1 MAQATVSPKEGSS
14 SREGPPP
21 GGGPPRRPGSR
32 GRIPRFGLTRALIF
46 LAITGLLVSL
56 VQVAGPARLPGVQN
70 FMLVF
75 GSLLIEAIP
84 FILLGAVVSA
94 GIEVFVPSSA
104 FERLARLPGPLQLP
118 AAGLAGMAFPVCE
131 CGSVPVARRLAS
143 KGLAPSA
150 AVTFMLAAP
159 IINPVVIASTFLAYR
174 GREAMWT
181 MVLGRT
187 GLGLL
192 AAMAVGWVLSGRS
205 KEDVLKARP
214 EAACAADHEH
224 DHDHDHDGVRAAG
237 PNRRAQTVSFFEH
250 LTGDFLYMGR
260 YLVFGALV
268 AALVQTVV
276 PQSVIGAVAGTPV
289 LDLVAL
295 MALAFLLALCSESD
309 AFVAASFVQFGVG
322 PQLAFLVFG
331 PMVDT
336 KLGFLYNATFTKGF
350 FRMVVVV
357 VGAVTLAG
365 TLWIEVLFG

>member
-1 MAQATVSPKEGSS
+1 MAQATVMAKN
-14 SREGPPP
+14 RTLP
-21 GGGPPRRPGSR
+21 GLAGFVVAGA
-32 GRIPRFGLTRALIF
+32 ALIW
-46 LAITGLLVSL
+46 LA
-56 VQVAGPARLPGVQN
+56 QAAGPARLPGVQN
-70 FMLVF
+70 FVLVF
-75 GSLLIEAIP
+75 GSLLIEAVP

-104 FERLARLPGPLQLP
+104 FERLALLPRPLQLP

-159 IINPVVIASTFLAYR
+159 ILNPVVIAATYIAYR
-174 GREAMWT
+174 GRETMWT
-181 MVLGRT
+181 MVLGRA

-192 AAMAVGWVLSGRS
+192 AAMAVGWVISGRS
-205 KEDVLKARP
+205 KDDVLRARIEP
-214 EAACAADHEH
+214 VDKSAEHEH
-224 DHDHDHDGVRAAG
+224 AGHDHSTSDGSKIADFFDHLA
-237 PNRRAQTVSFFEH
+237 
-250 LTGDFLYMGR
+250 GDFLFMGR

-268 AALVQTVV
+268 AAFVQTVV
-276 PQSVIGAVAGTPV
+276 PQSIIGAVAGTPI

-336 KLGFLYNATFTKGF
+336 KLGFLYKATFVKGF
-350 FRMVVVV
+350 FRTVVVV